1 MTPFIIAPR
10 PSEPSG
16 HDRISHQSLA
26 QMVQDVLT
34 TMLELPQ
41 QSFDRLPE
49 TVAAD
54 QLMAAV
60 RISGS
65 WQATLQIYA
74 PEKLARRIACA
85 MFAQATDVLDDED
98 VLDAFGEV
106 VNVIGGNVKGMIDQ
120 DCTLSLPCVGVAQPD
135 PTSTSLTIMYDV
147 CGAPLTVELIQA

>member
-10 PSEPSG
+10 LSEPSG
-16 HDRISHQSLA
+16 HDRISHRSLA
-26 QMVQDVLT
+26 RMVQDVLT
-34 TMLELPQ
+34 TMLDLPH
-41 QSFDRLPE
+41 QSCEGSPE
-49 TVAAD
+49 TIVPN

-85 MFAQATDVLDDED
+85 MFAQAADVLDDED

-120 DCTLSLPCVGVAQPD
+120 DCILSLPCVGAAQPD
-135 PTSTSLTIMYDV
+135 PTPTSLTIMYDV
-147 CGAPLTVELIQA
+147 CGTFLTVELIQA

>member
-1 MTPFIIAPR
+1 MTSFIIAPR

-16 HDRISHQSLA
+16 RDRISHQSLA

-34 TMLELPQ
+34 TMLELPH
-41 QSFDRLPE
+41 QSFDGLPE
-49 TVAAD
+49 PNAPN

-74 PEKLARRIACA
+74 CEKLARRIACA
-85 MFAQATDVLDDED
+85 MFAQAADVLDDED

-120 DCTLSLPCVGVAQPD
+120 DCTLSLPCVGTAQPD
-135 PTSTSLTIMYDV
+135 PTPTSLTIMYDV
-147 CGAPLTVELIQA
+147 CGNLLTVELIQA

>member
-26 QMVQDVLT
+26 LMVQDVLT
-34 TMLELPQ
+34 TMLELPHHALNG
-41 QSFDRLPE
+41 SPATDVP
-49 TVAAD
+49 D

-60 RISGS
+60 RVSGS

-74 PEKLARRIACA
+74 PEQLARRIACA

-120 DCTLSLPCVGVAQPD
+120 DCTLSLPCVGAARPD
-135 PTSTSLTIMYDV
+135 PTSTSLMIMYDV

>member
-1 MTPFIIAPR
+1 MTSFIIAPR

-16 HDRISHQSLA
+16 RDRISHLSLA

-34 TMLELPQ
+34 TMLELPHE
-41 QSFDRLPE
+41 SFQGSPE
-49 TVAAD
+49 TIAPN

-74 PEKLARRIACA
+74 PEKLARHIACA
-85 MFAQATDVLDDED
+85 MFAQAADVLDDED

-120 DCTLSLPCVGVAQPD
+120 DCTLSLPCVGAAQPD
-135 PTSTSLTIMYDV
+135 PTPTSLTIRYDV
-147 CGAPLTVELIQA
+147 CGTLLTVELIQA